1 MLVHKRSNKSGFTL
15 VEIAVVAP
23 IVILVIGTFIF
34 AVIKMTGDVM
44 ATRAADILANDI
56 QDSLNKIDY
65 DMKIGGVYLNTSITP
80 SPPQGSSNDATAFLT
95 TITNGTATN
104 NLPLIINTYATTD
117 NPLATTKNL
126 VYKNPSSCTNATTP
140 MMFNTVY
147 FVDSNKILW
156 RRTIAPTDYNNGC
169 DASTKTAI
177 TPWQLP
183 SCAPSITGAIC
194 KAQDTKLVSGIED
207 SGFIINYG
215 KIGTVD
221 KPGAITVKITS
232 TSKVA
237 GRDITQS
244 GTVSTFSLNN

>member
-1 MLVHKRSNKSGFTL
+1 MLAHKRSNKSGFTL

-34 AVIKMTGDVM
+34 AVITMTGDVM

-65 DMKIGGVYLNTSITP
+65 DMKVGGVYLNESILP
-80 SPPQGSSNDATAFLT
+80 ISPQGSSNDSTKFST
-95 TITNGTATN
+95 TGTVTN

-126 VYKNPSSCTNATTP
+126 VYKNPSSCANAITP
-140 MMFNTVY
+140 IMFNTVY
-147 FVDSNKILW
+147 FVDSNILW
-156 RRTIAPTDYNNGC
+156 RRTIAPADYSNGC
-169 DASTKTAI
+169 DANTKALI

-183 SCAPSITGAIC
+183 SCAPSKTDAIC
-194 KAQDTKLVSGIED
+194 KTQDTKLVSGIED
-207 SGFIINYG
+207 GGFMIYYD

-237 GRDITQS
+237 GRDIVQS